1 MGSIPWKGKIHNLY
15 SVGPHNTDEVV
26 IIDTV
31 IDNAILF
38 SKKVLKTKTLF

>member
-26 IIDTV
+26 IIDTA
-31 IDNAILF
+31 IDNAIF
-38 SKKVLKTKTLF
+38 